1 MILQDRVTSWNHYV
15 TTITVPMAMKLS
27 RMVTYLEGLLIVKL
41 CSALI
46 RWPCKVMWQ
55 TKIISLLPECLWLPI
70 SVTYFERLLTI
81 KSFITLITW
90 SCKVT
95 WQTKIIV
102 YPQPYPQLYIHAYG
116 YKIGS
121 ILIYLHVFLPLKS
134 HHPLIT
140 WPCKITWPTKIIIS
154 PLPQCQWPPNLLR
167 WWYTLTDS

>member
-1 MILQDRVTSWNHYV
+1 MQCSDHVALQSHVANKNHIS
-15 TTITVPMAMKLS
+15 TTRMPMATNFG
-27 RMVTYLEGLLIVKL
+27 RTV
-41 CSALI
+41 A
-46 RWPCKVMWQ
+46 
-55 TKIISLLPECLWLPI
+55 
-70 SVTYFERLLTI
+70 YFERLLTI